1 MDRTQAAKII
11 LTAASD
17 AYEVRLP
24 KLAEELGMIAWKKQ
38 DPRSRRRLVH
48 GGMAFRHNS
57 PDYPGFE
64 EIAGYDKLR
73 RG

>member
-24 KLAEELGMIAWKKQ
+24 KLAEELGMI
-38 DPRSRRRLVH
+38 V
-48 GGMAFRHNS
+48 M
-57 PDYPGFE
+57 E
-64 EIAGYDKLR
+64 EVRPTLKI
-73 RG
+73 